1 MSLGVSSIV
10 VTPLFAMLVCV
21 SFVADA
27 LASVQAV
34 GLLVLVRASGDAS
47 EAEAS
52 ATLFVLPIVSE
63 LSGSGVL

>member
-1 MSLGVSSIV
+1 M
-10 VTPLFAMLVCV
+10 
-21 SFVADA
+21 
-27 LASVQAV
+27 QAV